1 MFINLATFRP
11 NSQHTI
17 FAHNISIKRY
27 CDKKI
32 FLSLPPTQHIHLGI
46 GQPGKVQVLLY
57 LNFQRCQTSFPP
69 SFLSWPGLHVLGE
82 PEGCCE
88 EVILIIS
95 SRSHIFIHRH
105 MDDIR
110 VWCDLILTDEGLL
123 SICPS
128 ILKVVE
134 ETTSVEWME
143 EVGKAVGLN

>member
-1 MFINLATFRP
+1 MVLPCTL
-11 NSQHTI
+11 SQ
-17 FAHNISIKRY
+17 KREST
-27 CDKKI
+27 

-46 GQPGKVQVLLY
+46 GQPGKVQVLFN

-143 EVGKAVGLN
+143 EVGKAVGLNSSSVLRIPENENYN

>member
-1 MFINLATFRP
+1 
-11 NSQHTI
+11 
-17 FAHNISIKRY
+17 
-27 CDKKI
+27 
-32 FLSLPPTQHIHLGI
+32 
-46 GQPGKVQVLLY
+46 
-57 LNFQRCQTSFPP
+57 
-69 SFLSWPGLHVLGE
+69 
-82 PEGCCE
+82 
-88 EVILIIS
+88 
-95 SRSHIFIHRH
+95 